1 MRCKFFMTARVAI
14 LLVFCLV
21 QASPVA
27 IAAFEPT
34 SLTYG
39 TQVGVN
45 VTTASTEVLAAN
57 TDRLWVLVINDS
69 DTVIYCKVGAPGIL
83 NEPIRLNA
91 SGGSFEISQHFGNF
105 TNLAINCI
113 HGGAGDKVLL
123 VIEVNN

>member
-1 MRCKFFMTARVAI
+1 MRRSFWVVTLFIV
-14 LLVFCLV
+14 CLV

-27 IAAFEPT
+27 IAAYEPP

-39 TQVGVN
+39 TQVGVD

-69 DTVIYCKVGAPGIL
+69 DTVIFCKVGAPGVL
-83 NEPIRLNA
+83 NEAIRINA
-91 SGGSFEISQHFGNF
+91 SGGSIEISQHFGNF

-113 HGGAGDKVLL
+113 HGGTGNKVLL
-123 VIEVNN
+123 VMEVNN